1 LIGDSDLQYIAGMES
16 DLDRAMKILVDQR
29 AVIDM
34 RDATIA
40 KLDSQVAQFKVQV
53 ADLEKALCE
62 QFGAHGV
69 LITQYCNPKLSDT
82 ARRQATAAAIGYEK
96 AKLTAPQ
103 QHSHTFALYQH
114 MEAARMARRQV
125 VKAIPP
131 AVIDVEPEPAA

>member
-1 LIGDSDLQYIAGMES
+1 MGES
-16 DLDRAMKILVDQR
+16 DLDLAMKVLADQR

-40 KLDSQVAQFKVQV
+40 KLDNQIAQLKVQV
-53 ADLEKALCE
+53 ADLEKAICE

-69 LITQYCNPKLSDT
+69 LVTQYCNPKLSDV
-82 ARRQATAAAIGYEK
+82 ARRQAAAAAIGYEK
-96 AKLTAPQ
+96 AKLVGPQ

-125 VKAIPP
+125 VKAIPA
-131 AVIDVEPEPAA
+131 AVINAEPEPA

>member
-1 LIGDSDLQYIAGMES
+1 MAES
-16 DLDRAMKILVDQR
+16 DLDLAMKVLADQR

-40 KLDSQVAQFKVQV
+40 KLDTQIAQLKVQV

-69 LITQYCNPKLSDT
+69 LVTQYCNPKLSDT
-82 ARRQATAAAIGYEK
+82 ARRQAAAAAIGYEK

-103 QHSHTFALYQH
+103 QHSHVFALYQH
-114 MEAARMARRQV
+114 LETARLAKRQA

-131 AVIDVEPEPAA
+131 AVIDVEPEPAD

>member
-1 LIGDSDLQYIAGMES
+1 LISDSDLQYIADMES
-16 DLDRAMKILVDQR
+16 DLDRALKILVDQR

-40 KLDSQVAQFKVQV
+40 KLDSQIAQLKVQV
-53 ADLEKALCE
+53 VDLEKALCE

-82 ARRQATAAAIGYEK
+82 ARRQAAAAAIGYEK
-96 AKLTAPQ
+96 AKLAAPQ

-125 VKAIPP
+125 VKAIP
-131 AVIDVEPEPAA
+131 VIDVEPEPAA

>member
-1 LIGDSDLQYIAGMES
+1 MES
-16 DLDRAMKILVDQR
+16 DLDLAMKVVADQR

-34 RDATIA
+34 RDAKIS
-40 KLDSQVAQFKVQV
+40 KLDAQIAQLKVQV

-69 LITQYCNPKLSDT
+69 LVTQYCNPKLSDT
-82 ARRQATAAAIGYEK
+82 ARRQAAAAAIGYEK

-103 QHSHTFALYQH
+103 QHSHVFALYQH
-114 MEAARMARRQV
+114 LETARLAKRQA

-131 AVIDVEPEPAA
+131 AVIEPEPAA